1 MLLGFVQKLGH
12 ENEKLIAGAISASWY
27 EEEIGLAALE
37 AANDQI
43 EVSLELEDGLSY
55 HHGSGSEDKAGGK
68 SDYFEA
74 ICLLTMDGAGL
85 NHWL

>member
-1 MLLGFVQKLGH
+1 MIKSRF
-12 ENEKLIAGAISASWY
+12 
-27 EEEIGLAALE
+27 
-37 AANDQI
+37 
-43 EVSLELEDGLSY
+43 LELENGLSY

-74 ICLLTMDGAGL
+74 ICLLTIGSASL

>member
-43 EVSLELEDGLSY
+43 EVSGIRRWLSY

-74 ICLLTMDGAGL
+74 ICLLTIGSASL